1 MRKTVAGNRLFSR
14 EFKISAVR
22 RVLNGEP
29 IGKVARDL
37 DIDMPLLWRWKKRV
51 VECGEEHLYDVG
63 RRRGEAQ
70 PASRQA
76 SQERRVA
83 ELERLVGRQ
92 QMEIRFLEKA
102 LRRVE
107 ELGQEKNDDGAAA
120 SSKR

>member
-1 MRKTVAGNRLFSR
+1 MRKTVTGKRLFSR
-14 EFKISAVR
+14 EFKITAVK
-22 RVLNGEP
+22 RVLDGEP

-37 DIDMPLLWRWKKRV
+37 EIDTAMLWRWKKRV
-51 VECGEEHLYDVG
+51 VECGEDHLYEVG
-63 RRRGEAQ
+63 RRRGEQ
-70 PASRQA
+70 QTASRQP

-92 QMEIRFLEKA
+92 QMEIRFLERA

-107 ELGQEKNDDGAAA
+107 ELRQQKNDDGAAA